1 MRGFAAAEMI
11 GAAAERLGA
20 YEGTHVRP
28 LNRTEARI
36 AKREASPGA
45 MRIRNNSVLKTS
57 MENFHELLLNRRSI
71 RKYTDEPVD
80 ADAVRLIL
88 EAALTSPSSK
98 SVRPWQF
105 VVVEDKEMLA
115 RLGKCKPNYATSI
128 ANAPLVVVVTADI
141 TKSDAWIED
150 ASIAAVLMQLQA
162 ADLGLGSCW
171 VEVRDRYG
179 ADGEPAE
186 EYVREALG
194 IPEEFG
200 VLCIVSIGHKAE
212 ERRPIDPAKLL
223 WEKVHIGSWRKD
235 AAE

>member
-1 MRGFAAAEMI
+1 MI
-11 GAAAERLGA
+11 
-20 YEGTHVRP
+20 
-28 LNRTEARI
+28 
-36 AKREASPGA
+36 
-45 MRIRNNSVLKTS
+45 

-80 ADAVRLIL
+80 SDSVRLIL

-105 VVVEDKEMLA
+105 VVVEDKEMLEK
-115 RLGKCKPNYATSI
+115 LSHCKPNYATSI
-128 ANAPLVVVVTADI
+128 AGAPLAVVVVADI

-186 EYVREALG
+186 DYVRQALG
-194 IPEEFG
+194 IPEQFG

-223 WEKVHIGSWRKD
+223 WEKVHIGKWRNED
-235 AAE
+235 N